1 MPFAQQNETETKL
14 KRNSFKTVSFQFY
27 FSSISLCGG
36 IRVYCVVLSLRTL
49 NISLYLFVSIYIQ
62 GGPKTSHYGVIANSY
77 YTRQRRSI
85 FSSNISARS
94 VKISIETQ
102 YSTNDVTSSITAL
115 EAAI

>member
-49 NISLYLFVSIYIQ
+49 NISLYRLFLSVSIYKVAQ
-62 GGPKTSHYGVIANSY
+62 KLATMELSL
-77 YTRQRRSI
+77 TR
-85 FSSNISARS
+85 
-94 VKISIETQ
+94 
-102 YSTNDVTSSITAL
+102 ITPVN
-115 EAAI
+115 EDRFFHQI